1 MTPLLVA
8 LGSTLLLGAVLDW
21 ACRWMTRPEPDDEL
35 EPEFLLEDAAMDDD
49 THVALWEQ
57 ELLGRRPFLHRV
69 NPQAWEGQS

>member
-1 MTPLLVA
+1 MTPVLVA
-8 LGSTLLLGAVLDW
+8 TGSVLLLGGVLGW
-21 ACRWMTRPEPDDEL
+21 ACWWMTRPESGDNR
-35 EPEFLLEDAAMDDD
+35 EPEFEPEDAELDDN